1 MENLALACGGCNIR
15 KSNFTQAIDHETG
28 LTVGL
33 FHPRTDVW
41 EDHFL
46 WSDDYSLVFGISPVG
61 RATMNLLGL
70 NRKGLVNLRLALAM
84 YGVHPEIKNN

>member
-15 KSNFTQAIDHETG
+15 KSNFTQAIDDETG

-46 WSDDYSLVFGISPVG
+46 WSDDYSLVFGISPIG

-84 YGVHPEIKNN
+84 YGVHPEIMNN